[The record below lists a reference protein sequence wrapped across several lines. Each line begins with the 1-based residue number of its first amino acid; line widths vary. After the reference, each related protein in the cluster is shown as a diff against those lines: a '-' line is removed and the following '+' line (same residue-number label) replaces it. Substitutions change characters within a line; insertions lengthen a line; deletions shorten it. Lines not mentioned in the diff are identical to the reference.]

1 MTESSNQKSVNGSNG
16 SLTAVVHDPYPLW
29 HEAVERLLVRSG
41 ITVVGKAST
50 PETALALVGEHSP
63 DVFLTEIELA
73 EGALD
78 GVACL
83 RKAVGGS
90 PTLKAIVLSGSDD
103 IDDIEAAFEAGAAA
117 YVVKTSSSEDLEAA
131 VRQAFAHSVYF
142 AGRRTQHQPA
152 PGRGRNGSSHGL
164 TQRELET
171 LRLVSEGKSNAE
183 VARALWV
190 TEQTVKFHLSN
201 VYRKIG
207 VPNRTA
213 AARWAQAHGLGTQ
226 LD

>member
-1 MTESSNQKSVNGSNG
+1 MTESSNARPANGSNG

-29 HEAVERLLVRSG
+29 HDAVERLLARSG

-50 PETALALVGEHSP
+50 PETALALVGEHTP
-63 DVFLTEIELA
+63 DVFLTEIDLA
-73 EGALD
+73 DGALD

-83 RKAVGGS
+83 REAVGGS

-103 IDDIEAAFEAGAAA
+103 VDDIEAAFEAGAAA

-131 VRQAFAHSVYF
+131 VRQAFAHSVYL
-142 AGRRTQHQPA
+142 AGRRTQQRA
-152 PGRGRNGSSHGL
+152 IGRGRNGSSHGL
-164 TQRELET
+164 TQREVET

-207 VPNRTA
+207 VSNRTA

-226 LD
+226 LDR